1 MKKKDFISKLG
12 KILEKKKI
20 NDNDNL
26 EKIGMDSLKTL
37 ELMVFNDQ
45 NFKSLNITPDKI
57 AKCNKVKDL
66 IKLYGK
72 HLNL

>member
-1 MKKKDFISKLG
+1 MKKNDFISKLG

-20 NDNDNL
+20 NESDNL

-57 AKCNKVKDL
+57 SKCNKVKDL
-66 IKLYGK
+66 VKLYGK
-72 HLNL
+72 HLSL